1 MDAKLVDKIVA
12 YLKTVPVEKAWIFG
26 SFSRGEET
34 PASDVDILVE
44 FVKDSKIGMEYFH
57 MINDWEEICGRD
69 VDLAGDDML
78 EPRVVPYVNKDKILI
93 YERKIERQVAS

>member
-1 MDAKLVDKIVA
+1 MDANLINRIVA

-44 FVKDSKIGMEYFH
+44 FIKDSFLGLGYFKMIGDLE
-57 MINDWEEICGRD
+57 DICGRS
-69 VDLAGDDML
+69 VDLVGTDML
-78 EPRVVPYVNKDKILI
+78 DHRVVPYVNKDKILI
-93 YERKIERQVAS
+93 YER